1 MKRSTVLVFCL
12 DCFWGAV
19 AVPVRAVKRRKLCD
33 ITNVCCAP
41 LQQMIHNSGVYFHL
55 LHLDIHF
62 FLLLCHFD
70 FEYIFLLLSNLHKL
84 MFYILLIYN
93 WDGFSISL
101 LLSFVLHKGRYNNLR
116 HLYNEIQ
123 PVVWNSN

>member
-1 MKRSTVLVFCL
+1 MKRSTVLVFLFGLFLERCGSSRQNGEKAEVVRHNECL
-12 DCFWGAV
+12 L
-19 AVPVRAVKRRKLCD
+19 RALATDDSYLWR
-33 ITNVCCAP
+33 
-41 LQQMIHNSGVYFHL
+41 YFHL